1 MFESLSSYSS
11 YQLLTLGFASFI
23 MGMSRGGIGGGFG
36 LVGVLLAAQIMPPIT
51 AAAFLLPIL
60 VVTDPFAYWLY
71 RKHVLW
77 RSMNILLAGGLI
89 GMLTGAITIK
99 LITPEALKIFIGL
112 LALIL
117 VGDGLMR
124 HFRKV
129 TEPRILGPIWGL
141 LSGSLAGYSSF
152 LIHSGLPPIAAYL
165 LPQNITRQAFL
176 GTVAVFFSICNFLKI
191 VPYWYLGIFN
201 FDLIGLTSLFIPIS
215 FVGLFVGRIIN
226 HFLTDRIFFIIVY
239 ITIFAL
245 GVRLIWTGV

>member
-1 MFESLSSYSS
+1 MFEVISDYSTNQIVILGIASL
-11 YQLLTLGFASFI
+11 I

-36 LVGVLLAAQIMPPIT
+36 LVGVLLAAQIMPPLT

-71 RKHVLW
+71 RKSVLW
-77 RSMNILLAGGLI
+77 RSMKVLLAGGAV
-89 GMLTGAITIK
+89 GMVIGAITIR
-99 LITPEALKIFIGL
+99 LITPDTLKIFIGI
-112 LALIL
+112 LAFIL
-117 VGDGLMR
+117 VADGLIR

-129 TEPRILGPIWGL
+129 NQPRILGPFWGL

-165 LPQNITRQAFL
+165 LPQNISRQAFL

-191 VPYWYLGIFN
+191 IPYWYLGIFN
-201 FDLIGLTSLFIPIS
+201 FDLISLTSIFIPIS
-215 FVGLFVGRIIN
+215 FAGLFLGRIIN
-226 HFLTDRIFFIIVY
+226 NYLTDKIFFIIVY

-245 GVRLIWTGV
+245 GVRLIWSVF

>member
-1 MFESLSSYSS
+1 MFDSLTDYNTN
-11 YQLLTLGFASFI
+11 QLAILGLACLI

-71 RKHVLW
+71 RRDVLW
-77 RSMNILLAGGLI
+77 RSMHILLAGGLI
-89 GMLTGAITIK
+89 GMVVGAITIR
-99 LITPEALKIFIGL
+99 LITPESLKIFIGL
-112 LALIL
+112 LAFIL
-117 VGDGLMR
+117 VGDGLLR

-129 TEPRILGPIWGL
+129 TEPRIPGPVWGL
-141 LSGSLAGYSSF
+141 VSGSLAGYSSF
-152 LIHSGLPPIAAYL
+152 LIHSGLPPIAAFL

-201 FDLIGLTSLFIPIS
+201 FDLIWLTFLFIPVS
-215 FVGLFVGRIIN
+215 FIGLFVGRIIN
-226 HFLTDRIFFIIVY
+226 NYLSDRIFFIFVY
-239 ITIFAL
+239 FTIFAL
-245 GVRLIWTGV
+245 GVRLIWTGI

>member
-1 MFESLSSYSS
+1 
-11 YQLLTLGFASFI
+11 

-36 LVGVLLAAQIMPPIT
+36 LVGVLLAAQIMPPLT

-77 RSMNILLAGGLI
+77 RSMNI
-89 GMLTGAITIK
+89 
-99 LITPEALKIFIGL
+99 
-112 LALIL
+112 
-117 VGDGLMR
+117 
-124 HFRKV
+124 
-129 TEPRILGPIWGL
+129 L

>member
-1 MFESLSSYSS
+1 
-11 YQLLTLGFASFI
+11 

-36 LVGVLLAAQIMPPIT
+36 LVGVLLAAQIMPPLT

-89 GMLTGAITIK
+89 GMLIGAITIK
-99 LITPEALKIFIGL
+99 LITPEALNIFIGL

-117 VGDGLMR
+117 VVDGLMR

-152 LIHSGLPPIAAYL
+152 LIHL
-165 LPQNITRQAFL
+165 L
-176 GTVAVFFSICNFLKI
+176 
-191 VPYWYLGIFN
+191 
-201 FDLIGLTSLFIPIS
+201 SLENPLVLS
-215 FVGLFVGRIIN
+215 T
-226 HFLTDRIFFIIVY
+226 HMS
-239 ITIFAL
+239 
-245 GVRLIWTGV
+245 

>member
-1 MFESLSSYSS
+1 MFEVISDYSTNQLVILGIASL
-11 YQLLTLGFASFI
+11 I

-36 LVGVLLAAQIMPPIT
+36 LVGVLLAAQIMPPLT

-71 RKHVLW
+71 RKSVLW
-77 RSMNILLAGGLI
+77 RSMKVLLAGGAV
-89 GMLTGAITIK
+89 GMVIGAITIR
-99 LITPEALKIFIGL
+99 LITPDTLKIFIGI
-112 LALIL
+112 LAFIL
-117 VGDGLMR
+117 VADGLIR

-129 TEPRILGPIWGL
+129 NQPRILGPFWGL

-165 LPQNITRQAFL
+165 LPQNISRQAFL

-191 VPYWYLGIFN
+191 IPYWYLGIFN
-201 FDLIGLTSLFIPIS
+201 FDLIGLTSIFIPIS
-215 FVGLFVGRIIN
+215 FAGLFLGRIIN
-226 HFLTDRIFFIIVY
+226 NYLTDKIFFIIVY

-245 GVRLIWTGV
+245 GVRLIWSVF